1 MSQRGITAGLT
12 LLAIAM
18 VAGIVHI
25 ASLLLLPLVAPDDAY
40 ARLASLVPEGTVQAL
55 PRAASPGDPLPGRD
69 PSVATAVCRY
79 DLAAGPL
86 RVSAALEAGHYVALS
101 LHARSGVAFYG
112 LDDRA
117 GNDGKLDL
125 VVMTADQREAAEAR
139 DAADAPVRD
148 VRVVA
153 PERRGFVSFDVLPR
167 VGGYG
172 AALRGLA
179 SVGCRVDHP
188 L

>member
-1 MSQRGITAGLT
+1 MSQRGITAALT

-25 ASLLLLPLVAPDDAY
+25 ASLLLVPLVAPDDAY
-40 ARLASLVPEGTVQAL
+40 ARLSGFAPEGTPKAL

-86 RVSAALEAGHYVALS
+86 RVSAALEAGQYAALS
-101 LHARSGVAFYG
+101 MHARSGVAFYG

-117 GNDGKLDL
+117 GNEGRLDL
-125 VVMTADQREAAEAR
+125 VVMMADQREAAEAR
-139 DAADAPVRD
+139 DAPDTPVRD

-153 PERRGFVSFDVLPR
+153 PERQGFVSFDVLPR
-167 VGGYG
+167 VGGYE
-172 AALRGLA
+172 AALRSLA
-179 SVGCRVDHP
+179 SMGCRVDHT